1 MVIPN
6 LLLAQQT
13 AITTPYSSDA
23 AIIPAI
29 IAEYSETQPSPE
41 KIVKPTKTTL
51 KNLHNIDFRRTAEG
65 GAKIILSLPSAQT
78 AVKLQNIGTNLQIQ
92 VDAKLIQATKER
104 INLLDFATAVTF
116 LEVQIKDH
124 KTYITLY
131 TQAEMNPSQQR
142 HGNEYTI
149 NLAIQK
155 TSKTSKAVNRTKKFT
170 GDKLSLSFHDIEVR
184 SVLQILADF
193 TKKNI
198 AVSDSV
204 TGNITLSLKDIPW
217 DQALDIILKTKNL
230 SLRENNQ
237 VLWIAPSKEMIEK
250 EQQAL
255 EAEQRKQALKPLI
268 TATIAIN
275 FAQAKDLAA
284 LLKES
289 KGNSL
294 LSERGS
300 VSLDERTNTLLIQDI
315 ASQVSQIK
323 KLIKTLD
330 VPVKQVL
337 IESRIVVANSDFS
350 KDLGTKFG
358 VSSVLSQKNNLL
370 AMSGSN
376 AATATMIQSA
386 NSNLLNTGDLN
397 QVNIPDS
404 TERLSVNLPTIG
416 AAGTL
421 GFAILSKG
429 FLLDLELSALQ
440 AESKGE
446 IIATPR
452 VITLNQHP
460 ARIEQGIEIPYQQVT
475 KSGATSIA
483 FKKAVLSMDV
493 TPQITP
499 NGHIVIDLKVHQDT
513 VGQIFNNVPSINT
526 RAVQTK
532 VLVENGQ
539 TIVLGGV
546 HEESNLYADSKVPV
560 LGDIP
565 VLGRLFKKTHQQD
578 TKRELLIFLTPKI
591 ISRF

>member
-1 MVIPN
+1 
-6 LLLAQQT
+6 
-13 AITTPYSSDA
+13 
-23 AIIPAI
+23 
-29 IAEYSETQPSPE
+29 
-41 KIVKPTKTTL
+41 
-51 KNLHNIDFRRTAEG
+51 
-65 GAKIILSLPSAQT
+65 
-78 AVKLQNIGTNLQIQ
+78 
-92 VDAKLIQATKER
+92 
-104 INLLDFATAVTF
+104 
-116 LEVQIKDH
+116 
-124 KTYITLY
+124 
-131 TQAEMNPSQQR
+131 
-142 HGNEYTI
+142 
-149 NLAIQK
+149 
-155 TSKTSKAVNRTKKFT
+155 
-170 GDKLSLSFHDIEVR
+170 
-184 SVLQILADF
+184 
-193 TKKNI
+193 
-198 AVSDSV
+198 
-204 TGNITLSLKDIPW
+204 
-217 DQALDIILKTKNL
+217 
-230 SLRENNQ
+230 
-237 VLWIAPSKEMIEK
+237 
-250 EQQAL
+250 
-255 EAEQRKQALKPLI
+255 
-268 TATIAIN
+268 
-275 FAQAKDLAA
+275 
-284 LLKES
+284 
-289 KGNSL
+289 
-294 LSERGS
+294 
-300 VSLDERTNTLLIQDI
+300 
-315 ASQVSQIK
+315 
-323 KLIKTLD
+323 
-330 VPVKQVL
+330 
-337 IESRIVVANSDFS
+337 VVANSDFS

-539 TIVLGGV
+539 PIVLGGV